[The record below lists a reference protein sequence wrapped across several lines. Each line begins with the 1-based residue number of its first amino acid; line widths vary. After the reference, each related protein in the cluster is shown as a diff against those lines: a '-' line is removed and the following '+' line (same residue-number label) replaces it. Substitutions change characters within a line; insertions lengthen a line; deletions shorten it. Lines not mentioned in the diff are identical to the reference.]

1 MRLLLV
7 SCWCFVNLELG
18 CCVFGGGRGVS
29 DLRVACRVNLQI
41 NPYFGTKGHAG
52 GAEQLIDWLDWA
64 IVTHNIQQKMESKTE
79 VVEGPDGGQEV
90 HVTRVFSP
98 QTFRA
103 LLKHGS
109 NV

>member
-1 MRLLLV
+1 MEAGEECV
-7 SCWCFVNLELG
+7 T
-18 CCVFGGGRGVS
+18 CCGVVCLS
-29 DLRVACRVNLQI
+29 NLQI
-41 NPYFGTKGHAG
+41 NPYFGTKGPGG

-64 IVTHNIQQKMESKTE
+64 IVTHDIKQKAASTGYTVPEYPKSKTE

-103 LLKHGS
+103 LLKEGS
-109 NV
+109 KV